1 MSYTNLLFEDLNPV
15 AVHYPLSRQD
25 AAHASD
31 WANFKGAHRGALFV
45 TVGNMPTGT
54 TLDAKLQQAQTA
66 SGTGAK
72 DFSPAKAIT
81 QLTAAGT
88 DSNSLVAIE
97 FQTEE
102 LDGNNGF
109 EYVRFVVTVD
119 GGDVVYGA
127 TLFARNSRFKPAS
140 VTAWDEVVS

>member
-1 MSYTNLLFEDLNPV
+1 MAYTNLLFEDLNPV
-15 AVHYPLSRQD
+15 ASHYPLSRQD
-25 AAHASD
+25 AAHVSD
-31 WANFKGAHRGALFV
+31 WVNFKGYHRGAVFV
-45 TVGNMPTGT
+45 TVGDMPTGT
-54 TLDAKLQQAQTA
+54 TLDAKLQQAQDA

-72 DFSPAKAIT
+72 DITGKAIT
-81 QLTAAGT
+81 QLTAAGS

-102 LDGNNGF
+102 LDVNNGF

-127 TLFARNSRFKPAS
+127 TLFGVNARFKPVAT
-140 VTAWDEVVS
+140 TAFDELIS

>member
-1 MSYTNLLFEDLNPV
+1 MAYTNLLFVDLNPV
-15 AVHYPLSRQD
+15 TSHYPLSRQD
-25 AAHASD
+25 AAHVSD
-31 WANFKGAHRGALFV
+31 WVNYKGAHGGALFV

-54 TLDAKLQQAQTA
+54 TLDAKLQQAQDA

-72 DFSPAKAIT
+72 DITGKVIT
-81 QLTAAGT
+81 QLTAAGG

-102 LDGNNGF
+102 LDVNNGF
-109 EYVRFVVTVD
+109 EYVRFVVTID

-127 TLFARNSRFKPAS
+127 TLFSRNARYKPVS
-140 VTAWDEVVS
+140 TTAFDELVA